1 MNGEPLVKWSPA
13 ISLGDVV
20 KWGLTLVLFIVG
32 YVQLVDRVGA
42 VEKQQVA
49 QATISEKQTELIQSI
64 QVTQAT
70 EMALQA
76 ELQRRLIS
84 LEEKGH

>member
-1 MNGEPLVKWSPA
+1 MNGEPLVKWSPV

-76 ELQRRLIS
+76 ELQRRLIT
-84 LEEKGH
+84 LEGRNK

>member
-1 MNGEPLVKWSPA
+1 MNGEPLVKWSPV

-84 LEEKGH
+84 LEEKGK

>member
-20 KWGLTLVLFIVG
+20 KWALTLVLFIVG

-49 QATISEKQTELIQSI
+49 QATISEKQAELLQSI
-64 QVTQAT
+64 QLTQAT

-84 LEEKGH
+84 LEEKGK

>member
-1 MNGEPLVKWSPA
+1 MNGEPLVKWSPV

-20 KWGLTLVLFIVG
+20 KWGLTLVLFIAG

-49 QATISEKQTELIQSI
+49 QATISEKQAELLQSI
-64 QVTQAT
+64 QLTQAT

-84 LEEKGH
+84 LEEKGK